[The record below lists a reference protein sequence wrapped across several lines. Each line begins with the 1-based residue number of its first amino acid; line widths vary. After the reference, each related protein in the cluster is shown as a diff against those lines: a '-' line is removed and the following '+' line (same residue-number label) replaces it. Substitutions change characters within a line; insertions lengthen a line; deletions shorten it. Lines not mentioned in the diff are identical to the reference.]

1 MTTKPNETA
10 GARASGPNTNFRH
23 PNEAVIRLTEKRA
36 SATGL
41 ADQIGRA
48 IVSGQYEAG
57 ALLPNEQIMLE
68 RFAVSRT
75 ALREAYSKL
84 TAKGLVHA
92 RPRVGTSVL
101 PRIEWNMLDQ
111 DVLAWH
117 LQTKGAADIADDLY
131 QIRRMIEPAAAELAA
146 TTRTDADM
154 ARIEAAFAAMKVNSG
169 DQETLVEA
177 DFRFHVAI
185 LTATHNGF
193 ISAFSALI
201 RAAMLA
207 TFDLSWRGAEV
218 IKDHR
223 LQQHGDVAAAIR
235 AGDARLARATME
247 QLLDQS
253 MDDVRGGIS
262 AVGNDKTVSRV
273 STKREQP

>member
-1 MTTKPNETA
+1 MGSKEKESVGAKAQFHFPNETV
-10 GARASGPNTNFRH
+10 F
-23 PNEAVIRLTEKRA
+23 RLTEKRA

-41 ADQIGRA
+41 TDQIGRA
-48 IVSGQYEAG
+48 IISGQYEAG
-57 ALLPNEQIMLE
+57 ALLPNEQAMLD
-68 RFAVSRT
+68 RFGVSRT

-92 RPRVGTSVL
+92 RPRVGTSVQ
-101 PRIEWNMLDQ
+101 PRAEWNMLDQ

-117 LQTKGAADIADDLY
+117 LQTMGADEIADDLY
-131 QIRRMIEPAAAELAA
+131 RIRRMIEPAAAELAA
-146 TTRTDADM
+146 STRTDEDM
-154 ARIEAAFAAMKVNSG
+154 ALIDATFAAMQTNSG
-169 DQETLVEA
+169 DQETLVES
-177 DFRFHVAI
+177 DFAFHVAI

-218 IKDHR
+218 IKDQR
-223 LQQHGDVAAAIR
+223 LQQHGDVATAIR
-235 AGDARLARATME
+235 QGNAHLARVTME

-253 MDDVRGGIS
+253 MEDVRS
-262 AVGNDKTVSRV
+262 AINVVGTGASVTPAKK
-273 STKREQP
+273 KRERS